1 MARPRLDP
9 NLEAMLLFADVGIN
23 IAKGRRRQGGGRRHR
38 LRRFVGEQSRTGSW
52 VLRGVTAQVAAGES
66 VAVLGLKNSGRT
78 EFLRLAAG
86 TLIPDEG
93 EVRRR
98 APVLPMIDLGR
109 AFDRGFTVRQNI
121 YLLGGLLGMTP
132 GEVEVALPAIVE
144 NAKLA
149 PNIDKYLR
157 GASALTRQKLAWT
170 IAMATKAPVIVAD
183 GMLVVGD
190 VESRKQCL
198 DQVERLKAAG
208 TTFLVSTDVPRKFE
222 GFFDRAIVLH
232 NGGIVADGAVAD
244 GLALLR
250 ELRLASPAADTGKDD
265 TL

>member
-1 MARPRLDP
+1 MARQRLDP

-222 GFFDRAIVLH
+222 GFFDRDDRNEHGSPAQ
-232 NGGIVADGAVAD
+232 GQWS
-244 GLALLR
+244 
-250 ELRLASPAADTGKDD
+250 ASP
-265 TL
+265 

>member
-1 MARPRLDP
+1 
-9 NLEAMLLFADVGIN
+9 
-23 IAKGRRRQGGGRRHR
+23 
-38 LRRFVGEQSRTGSW
+38 
-52 VLRGVTAQVAAGES
+52 
-66 VAVLGLKNSGRT
+66 
-78 EFLRLAAG
+78 
-86 TLIPDEG
+86 
-93 EVRRR
+93 
-98 APVLPMIDLGR
+98 
-109 AFDRGFTVRQNI
+109 
-121 YLLGGLLGMTP
+121 
-132 GEVEVALPAIVE
+132 
-144 NAKLA
+144 
-149 PNIDKYLR
+149 
-157 GASALTRQKLAWT
+157 
-170 IAMATKAPVIVAD
+170 MATKAPVIVAD

>member
-1 MARPRLDP
+1 M
-9 NLEAMLLFADVGIN
+9 
-23 IAKGRRRQGGGRRHR
+23 
-38 LRRFVGEQSRTGSW
+38 
-52 VLRGVTAQVAAGES
+52 LRGVTAQVAAGES

>member
-1 MARPRLDP
+1 MARQRLDP

-109 AFDRGFTVRQNI
+109 AFDRGFPGRQNI

>member
-1 MARPRLDP
+1 MARQRLDP

-208 TTFLVSTDVPRKFE
+208 TTFLVSTDVPRTFE
-222 GFFDRAIVLH
+222 GFFNRAIVLH